1 MFPQHLQNTA
11 GFLNRCARGVA
22 DVKSTLKHRTL
33 QEKNLH
39 GRMLPG
45 GPVLRVRL
53 LPEQSRM
60 CPFGVSILLEGHVV

>member
-1 MFPQHLQNTA
+1 MFPRHLKNMA
-11 GFLNRCARGVA
+11 GFLNRCAKVVP
-22 DVKSTLKHRTL
+22 DIKFILKQHTL

-45 GPVLRVRL
+45 GTVMCVHV

-60 CPFGVSILLEGHVV
+60 WHFLGFILL